1 MYRHRSVKH
10 DLLAAAVLALC
21 CGTGTALA
29 GQSDETTIVVRTE
42 AGTIERIDI
51 AGELAPGERRALST
65 KSGNPATLARTEK
78 GLTLEVAG
86 EQFEIPH
93 PGPELAQVDEQVSS
107 HADGTRKIV
116 IRRDKEVSE
125 TIDGTQA
132 ERKVVVKLSKHE
144 GGDGDAHADAHA
156 DTLELDPDVL
166 LIDPSDPELALAA
179 ADGKGKRVIMMRRIK
194 HDETT
199 QTP

>member
-1 MYRHRSVKH
+1 MYRHRNFKH
-10 DLLAAAVLALC
+10 DLLAAALLALC

-166 LIDPSDPELALAA
+166 WIDPSDPELALAA

>member
-1 MYRHRSVKH
+1 MYRHRNFKH
-10 DLLAAAVLALC
+10 DLLAAALLALC

-116 IRRDKEVSE
+116 IRRDKEVSA
-125 TIDGTQA
+125 TTDGAQA
-132 ERKVVVKLSKHE
+132 ERKVIVKLSKHE

-179 ADGKGKRVIMMRRIK
+179 AGGKGKRVIMMRRIK